1 MRLSSAGHP
10 TFGIMVSIEGLKN
23 HASTTKGQ
31 TQQALSLLTSK
42 AKEATAIGSPQHSLL
57 TEVDNQKGDITA
69 YVDTKL
75 AGQLAYPKDKAK
87 RGRLQKLINQHFN
100 R

>member
-10 TFGIMVSIEGLKN
+10 TFGIMVSIEGLQN
-23 HASTTKGQ
+23 HASTAKGQ
-31 TQQALSLLTSK
+31 TQKALSFFARK
-42 AKEATAIGSPQHSLL
+42 AEEATATGSPQHSLL
-57 TEVDNQKGDITA
+57 TEVDNQKGDITP
-69 YVDTKL
+69 YVETKQ
-75 AGQLAYPKDKAK
+75 AGELAYPKDKAK